1 MITLMMLLFACGEEK
16 ADDSAQPIEEQQEE
30 SVEDTAAVAE

>member
-16 ADDSAQPIEEQQEE
+16 ADDSAQPTENQQEQI
-30 SVEDTAAVAE
+30 EDTATVAE